1 MIQRHRGIIASARW
15 GAPIRQADDHERVYR
30 IPDPDLLPRYRFHQT
45 AVGCKE
51 HRNPYCFCDV
61 KLPAEPT
68 PVSNETLVFGGLA
81 LQVTGPLTERN
92 FVQFAELYL
101 GMWETERILKDVP
114 PVTAGGNNHTGNT
127 TPWTELDDTVRCKMQ
142 AAYRERMPWSQAKLF
157 LPETTSPAA
166 MRYLSKYYNQRLYS
180 KTTAH
185 TTTKE
190 TS

>member
-1 MIQRHRGIIASARW
+1 MTSVRGPLASARW
-15 GAPIRQADDHERVYR
+15 YGSVRTADDHEPVYR

-45 AVGCKE
+45 AVGCKV
-51 HRNPYCFCDV
+51 HRNPYCLCDV
-61 KLPAEPT
+61 ELPNVPT
-68 PVSNETLVFGGLA
+68 PVSSETLVFGTLA
-81 LQVTGPLTERN
+81 LQVTGPLTEHN
-92 FVQFAELYL
+92 IVQFAELYL
-101 GMWETERILKDVP
+101 GMWETERILKDA
-114 PVTAGGNNHTGNT
+114 PVTSGGNNHTGNT

-142 AAYRERMPWSQAKLF
+142 AAYRERVPWSQAKLF

-190 TS
+190 TTP